1 VIYAAL
7 IFGFL
12 ALYSWRHISN
22 PRLRIFLASFFWLIV
37 ATMGVAR
44 IIDGQHW
51 PADAAGGY
59 LLGGAAFLVL
69 HWLYPRL
76 HMWLERLSPV
86 LFWLATGRR
95 ATRLSQPKNN
105 SRRSDAGRRVTPTPS
120 S

>member
-1 VIYAAL
+1 MIYAVL

-22 PRLRIFLASFFWLIV
+22 PLLRFFLAGLFSLIV

-44 IIDGQHW
+44 IIDGEHW
-51 PADAAGGY
+51 PADVAGGY
-59 LLGGAAFLVL
+59 LVGSAAFLVL

-76 HMWLERLSPV
+76 HVWLGRLSPA

-95 ATRLSQPKNN
+95 ASLRAKPASKRQRTRVGHRVN
-105 SRRSDAGRRVTPTPS
+105 STPFS
-120 S
+120 